1 MTSARFC
8 DCEGN
13 LLIVVTLMQPLM
25 THGMLSRDM
34 IFCRTGRGLQ
44 KRIETE
50 GEQLG
55 LKCSLHFWGG
65 AWEIEEFFDRLLFSS
80 RPS

>member
-13 LLIVVTLMQPLM
+13 FLVLATLMQPLM
-25 THGMLSRDM
+25 THVLSQDM

-44 KRIETE
+44 KRIEKE

-55 LKCSLHFWGG
+55 LKCSLHLWGG
-65 AWEIEEFFDRLLFSS
+65 AWEIEETFDRLLFSP